1 MPAKDIYH
9 SVVRHAL
16 EKEGWT
22 ITDDPLVI
30 QIDQKK
36 SVYIDLGAENLL
48 AAEKADKKIA
58 IEIKSFIGKS
68 FNTEFYLALGQFI
81 TYYSILAEKEPDR
94 VLYLAVPKITYKS
107 QFDSKLVSL
116 TAKMSR
122 LKYIVYDVQQESIW
136 LWQN

>member
-68 FNTEFYLALGQFI
+68 FNT
-81 TYYSILAEKEPDR
+81 
-94 VLYLAVPKITYKS
+94 
-107 QFDSKLVSL
+107 
-116 TAKMSR
+116 
-122 LKYIVYDVQQESIW
+122 
-136 LWQN
+136 

>member
-1 MPAKDIYH
+1 MPAKDLYH
-9 SVVRHAL
+9 NTVRHAL
-16 EKEGWT
+16 EKDGWT

-30 QIDQKK
+30 QVDQKK

-48 AAEKADKKIA
+48 AAKKAEQKIA

-68 FNTEFYLALGQFI
+68 FNADFYMALGQFI
-81 TYYSILAEKEPDR
+81 TYYSILKEKEPDR
-94 VLYLAVPKITYKS
+94 ILYLAVPKIIYKS

-116 TAKMSR
+116 AAKTSG
-122 LKYIVYDVQQESIW
+122 LKYIVYDIREESIL